1 MCPRYYKLVWL
12 VAFMLPIPIKALAN
26 GSDRDNCLLEQI
38 KQADETMTVGWL
50 RRQCSP
56 EVIHGKPVVK
66 NRAGQERLLVPYKRN
81 YIAMGFMNSL
91 DGGQAFSGN
100 TADIK
105 FEFGVKYQIFH
116 NDKYKFL
123 KVLKFGYSQ
132 KSWWDV
138 GEESLPF
145 AESNYNPEL
154 FLDFDGD
161 WLGKDVNYQVG
172 VEHESN
178 GRGGPSSR
186 SWNRAYAQGE
196 IDLSGYLSLGLK
208 LWDVVEVSDENRD
221 ITDYL
226 GNARLNVKLHYK
238 DRTQLN
244 VSTIRGNRVNRFSY
258 QVDFM
263 YRPVSLVNTGFF
275 LTYYNGYG
283 EALISYNRRTE
294 SLRAGLV
301 ISYDDWPD
309 ILFER

>member
-1 MCPRYYKLVWL
+1 MRSRNYKLVWIIIL
-12 VAFMLPIPIKALAN
+12 ILPISIKALAN
-26 GSDRDNCLLEQI
+26 EYNRDACLLEQL

-56 EVIHGKPVVK
+56 EVIHKQPGREKQ
-66 NRAGQERLLVPYKRN
+66 AGQERLLVPYKRN
-81 YIAMGFMNSL
+81 YIALGFMNNL
-91 DGGQAFSGN
+91 DGSRAFSGN

-105 FEFGVKYQIFH
+105 FEFGAKYQIFRGGR
-116 NDKYKFL
+116 YKFL
-123 KVLKFGYSQ
+123 KHLKFGYSQ

-154 FLDFDGD
+154 FLDFDGE
-161 WLGKDVNYQVG
+161 WLGNDVNYQLG

-178 GRGGPSSR
+178 GRGGPLSR
-186 SWNRAYAQGE
+186 SWNRAYVQGE
-196 IDLSGYLSLGLK
+196 IDVSNYLSLGLK
-208 LWDVVEVSDENRD
+208 LWNVVEVSDENSD

-226 GNARLNVKLHYK
+226 GNARLNLKIHYN
-238 DRTQLN
+238 DMALLN
-244 VSTIRGNRVNRFSY
+244 FSTVRGNRTGRFSY

-263 YRPVSLVNTGFF
+263 YNPVSLVNMGFF

-283 EALISYNRRTE
+283 EALVSYNQKTE

-301 ISYDDWPD
+301 IAYDDWP
-309 ILFER
+309 

>member
-1 MCPRYYKLVWL
+1 MNSRYLKLACL
-12 VAFMLPIPIKALAN
+12 VVLILTIPLKALAN
-26 GSDRDNCLLEQI
+26 ENDRDACLLEQI

-56 EVIHGKPVVK
+56 EAIHAQPRRNK
-66 NRAGQERLLVPYKRN
+66 RAGRERLLVPYKRN

-91 DGGQAFSGN
+91 NGGRAFSGN

-105 FEFGVKYQIFH
+105 FEFGAKYQLFRD
-116 NDKYKFL
+116 DKDKFL
-123 KVLKFGYSQ
+123 KHLKFGYSQ

-145 AESNYNPEL
+145 AETNYNPEL
-154 FLDFDGD
+154 FLDFDGR
-161 WLGKDVNYQVG
+161 WLNKDVNYQLG

-186 SWNRAYAQGE
+186 SWNRAYARGE
-196 IDLSGYLSLGLK
+196 IDVSDYLSLGLK

-221 ITDYL
+221 ITDYM

-238 DRTQLN
+238 DRALLDFSS
-244 VSTIRGNRVNRFSY
+244 VRGNRVGRFSY

-263 YRPVSLVNTGFF
+263 YNPASLVNMGFF

-283 EALISYNRRTE
+283 EALISYNRKTE

-301 ISYDDWPD
+301 IAYDDWPD
-309 ILFER
+309 ILFEH